1 MEDNKKLLSDDKTEK
16 SKLALFI
23 KFALDAVLFTFSAIF
38 CTLFYLNLALFLITN
53 FNISSFQLK
62 ISLIP
67 KTDLSMFVITSLILL
82 LLLLLTKRLSLV
94 STVLFIVKYPYVI
107 IKYILILFIRSLAI
121 FVKLFPKLSIITF
134 AIIILFNIY
143 ISLDVANQGFLKK
156 NIPYLLIFLILL
168 NMLIL
173 FAFVFSDIF
182 SIFIPSI
189 NETLE
194 KIKKKFSKDLEKYSK
209 TSDKKTEERIVESYF
224 FLTRIEKTI
233 KKHVSVAT
241 LTVIFTLVFT
251 MSFFTNI
258 LLFGFLY
265 KELDTL
271 FSGILSKSSGISS
284 LTDKIIFSFY
294 VLQGNVNVPTNALPA
309 PFKAAMISEMVVGV
323 LYLTLLFTLFSH
335 VSTEKLRETRDNI
348 VRSITETKDIIRN
361 MVDEK
366 IDLDSKEELTN
377 LSITYVLSALMIGN
391 FIKRAKSLKKN
402 KQ

>member
-1 MEDNKKLLSDDKTEK
+1 
-16 SKLALFI
+16 
-23 KFALDAVLFTFSAIF
+23 
-38 CTLFYLNLALFLITN
+38 
-53 FNISSFQLK
+53 
-62 ISLIP
+62 
-67 KTDLSMFVITSLILL
+67 
-82 LLLLLTKRLSLV
+82 
-94 STVLFIVKYPYVI
+94 
-107 IKYILILFIRSLAI
+107 
-121 FVKLFPKLSIITF
+121 
-134 AIIILFNIY
+134 
-143 ISLDVANQGFLKK
+143 
-156 NIPYLLIFLILL
+156 L

-173 FAFVFSDIF
+173 FGFVFSDIF

-209 TSDKKTEERIVESYF
+209 SPDKKTEERIVESYF

-251 MSFFTNI
+251 MSFFVNI

-265 KELDTL
+265 KELDSL
-271 FSGILSKSSGISS
+271 FFGILSKSGGINS

-294 VLQGNVNVPTNALPA
+294 VLQGNVAVPINALPG
-309 PFKAAMISEMVVGV
+309 PFKAAMISEMVIGI

-335 VSTEKLRETRDNI
+335 VSTEKLRETRDSL
-348 VRSITETKDIIRN
+348 VRSLTETKDIIKN

-402 KQ
+402 KS